1 MYKFLIIDDHE
12 LFSNGLKQ
20 IIEKYIPSEIV
31 TIHDPLLS
39 LSVNFNDFDMA
50 FVDMDMPHMK
60 GLELIKTVIDRGEK
74 TRYLIISMHNKP
86 SLIRKAKKL
95 GVLGYMLK
103 DDNVEDIIKATE
115 AVLND
120 QVYMSPKIDQD
131 NFNTDNSFTPISPR
145 EEQVLR
151 YIAMGK
157 TMKEI
162 GDLLNISPDTAITHG
177 KKIKQ
182 KLKIDSK
189 AGLIKYAVENL
200 LT

>member
-1 MYKFLIIDDHE
+1 MFKFLIIDDHE

-20 IIEKYIPSEIV
+20 IIEKYIPSKV
-31 TIHDPLLS
+31 TTIHDPLLS
-39 LSVNFNDFDMA
+39 LAYNFSDFDLV
-50 FVDMDMPHMK
+50 FVDMDMPNMK
-60 GLELIKTVIDRGEK
+60 GLELIEKVIERGDISK
-74 TRYLIISMHNKP
+74 YLIISMHNKP
-86 SLIRKAKKL
+86 SLIRKAQKL
-95 GVLGYMLK
+95 GVQGYMLK
-103 DDNVEDIIKATE
+103 DDNVEDIINATN
-115 AVLND
+115 AVLHD
-120 QVYMSPKIDQD
+120 KLYMSPKI
-131 NFNTDNSFTPISPR
+131 NHNTIDINKTFTPISPR
-145 EEQVLR
+145 EEQVLK

-162 GDLLNISPDTAITHG
+162 GELLNISPDTAITHG

>member
-20 IIEKYIPSEIV
+20 IIEKYIPSEII
-31 TIHDPLLS
+31 TIHDPILS
-39 LSVNFNDFDMA
+39 LSYNFNDYDLV
-50 FVDMDMPHMK
+50 FVDMDMPNMK
-60 GLELIKTVIDRGEK
+60 GLELIEKVIKRGEVTK
-74 TRYLIISMHNKP
+74 YLIISMHNKP

-95 GVLGYMLK
+95 GVQGYMLK
-103 DDNVEDIIKATE
+103 DDNVEDIITATE
-115 AVLND
+115 AVLKD
-120 QVYMSPKIDQD
+120 KVYMSPKIEHENVDI
-131 NFNTDNSFTPISPR
+131 NKNFTPISPR
-145 EEQVLR
+145 EEEVLK
-151 YIAMGK
+151 YIAKGK

-162 GDLLNISPDTAITHG
+162 GELLNISPDTAITHG